1 MSEIEQLKSENDV
14 LRKEIEKLN
23 IERAVLIE
31 ALRGIAP
38 LMPQPQRRN
47 IHDWTYGEP
56 WGWRWG
62 VGGTGTFIDSRGY

>member
-38 LMPQPQRRN
+38 PFSPPTQRQN
-47 IHDWTYGEP
+47 LQGWTYGEP
-56 WGWRWG
+56 LGLRWV
-62 VGGTGTFIDSRGY
+62 VGG